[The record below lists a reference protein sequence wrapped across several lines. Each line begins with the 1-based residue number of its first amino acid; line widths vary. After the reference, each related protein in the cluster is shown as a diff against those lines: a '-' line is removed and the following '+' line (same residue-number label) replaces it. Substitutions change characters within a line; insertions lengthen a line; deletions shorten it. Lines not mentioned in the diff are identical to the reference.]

1 MNQTHEFI
9 AIGMLFIFGLGLA
22 TFLLILTHWLGPRI
36 KDPAKMLPYEC
47 GPEPEGTPRQQFSIQ
62 FYLVAI
68 FFILFDIEAV
78 FMYPWAVVFK
88 EFLNKNLLIVVDMVI
103 FVGILA
109 IGFIYIWKKKALE
122 WES

>member
-9 AIGMLFIFGLGLA
+9 AIGMLFLFFLGLA
-22 TFLLILTHWLGPRI
+22 ALLLILTHWLGPKIR
-36 KDPAKMLPYEC
+36 DPAKMLPYEC
-47 GPEPEGTPRQQFSIQ
+47 GPEPEGTPRQQFSVQ
-62 FYLVAI
+62 FYLIAI

-88 EFLNKNLLIVVDMVI
+88 ELLSKNLLIIVDMVI

-109 IGFIYIWKKKALE
+109 IGFIYIC
-122 WES
+122 

>member
-1 MNQTHEFI
+1 
-9 AIGMLFIFGLGLA
+9 
-22 TFLLILTHWLGPRI
+22 
-36 KDPAKMLPYEC
+36 
-47 GPEPEGTPRQQFSIQ
+47 
-62 FYLVAI
+62 
-68 FFILFDIEAV
+68 
-78 FMYPWAVVFK
+78 MYPWAVVFK